1 MKQGLSTL
9 KPHIVLTVVMQGR
22 DSGHIMLSLDTCMG
36 FEHAK
41 NIALK
46 SDWTNKVM
54 WARGWG
60 ENTAFMEYNWE
71 LT

>member
-1 MKQGLSTL
+1 
-9 KPHIVLTVVMQGR
+9 
-22 DSGHIMLSLDTCMG
+22 MG

-41 NIALK
+41 NVTLK